1 MLAVVPV
8 VKGKTLMVLL
18 VMGGHTMVG
27 TANIMVAM
35 WEVQAGMALVEAQEI
50 SHGGRNMVVEQG
62 KGLGM
67 VVKVISRTETVVT
80 SAQAPG
86 DVMAVRR

>member
-27 TANIMVAM
+27 TANMMVAM
-35 WEVQAGMALVEAQEI
+35 REVQAGMALVEAQEI
-50 SHGGRNMVVEQG
+50 SHGGGNMVVEQG

-67 VVKVISRTETVVT
+67 EVKVISRTETVVT
-80 SAQAPG
+80 SAQTPG
-86 DVMAVRR
+86 DVMVVRR

>member
-1 MLAVVPV
+1 
-8 VKGKTLMVLL
+8 
-18 VMGGHTMVG
+18 
-27 TANIMVAM
+27 
-35 WEVQAGMALVEAQEI
+35 
-50 SHGGRNMVVEQG
+50 MVVEQG